1 MTGTPLDT
9 ARDTPHTAAAPTPS
23 TAVSPPA
30 MANMRQGNPPLLWR

>member
-1 MTGTPLDT
+1 MDT

-30 MANMRQGNPPLLWR
+30 TASMRQGNTPLLWR